1 MTTVAAYDSPTTA
14 RRASRG
20 TDSYDGIE
28 PLLEQ
33 LAEMDSDDPGRPEL
47 REEIMRRCLPLADHI
62 ARRFTGRGETYDDLH
77 QIASLGLVLAV
88 DRYDAT
94 RGANFLAFAVPTI
107 MGEVRRHFRDHTWAV
122 RVPRRLKETQLAL
135 GPTIE
140 RLSQELGRTPTA
152 LDIAVAMNLDLN
164 EVTQAL
170 LAGNAYR
177 TDSLDA
183 SVEQNDN
190 SGTVAKSADTLGD
203 EDPSYELTENA
214 LTIAP
219 LLRDLPARD
228 QRVLHMRFFE
238 NRTQAQIAAEL
249 NVSQMQ
255 ISRILSRT
263 LALLR
268 DRALRD

>member
-1 MTTVAAYDSPTTA
+1 MTIVAGYDSPTTA
-14 RRASRG
+14 RRANRG

-33 LAEMDSDDPGRPEL
+33 LTAMDAADPARAEL

-62 ARRFTGRGETYDDLH
+62 ARRFTGRGENYEDLH

-88 DRYDAT
+88 DRYDAG
-94 RGANFLAFAVPTI
+94 RGSSFVAFAVPTI

-122 RVPRRLKETQLAL
+122 RVPRRVKETQTAL

-140 RLSQELGRTPTA
+140 RLSQRLGRTPTA
-152 LDIAVAMNLDLN
+152 LDIAVEMNLDLN

-183 SVEQNDN
+183 SAEQNDG
-190 SGTVAKSADTLGD
+190 SGATAKSAETLGD
-203 EDPSYELTENA
+203 DDPSYELTENA
-214 LTIAP
+214 LTLAP
-219 LLRDLPARD
+219 LLQDLPERD

-255 ISRILSRT
+255 ISRMLTRT
-263 LALLR
+263 LAALR
-268 DRALRD
+268 QRALRD